1 MEIFRT
7 TKSVSV
13 IETKF
18 VKQWLNMEINSIK
31 HKIKMNQDSFA
42 QIKKNPIIDRN
53 IQMIKFH
60 EGRILGLNDTLESL
74 QSTFK
79 IILKESHEI

>member
-18 VKQWLNMEINSIK
+18 VEQWLNMEINSIK
-31 HKIKMNQDSFA
+31 HKIEMNQDSIA

-53 IQMIKFH
+53 TQMIKFH
-60 EGRILGLNDTLESL
+60 EGRISSYHATLESL
-74 QSTFK
+74 DSTLE
-79 IILKESHEI
+79 ILKKMSHEI

>member
-1 MEIFRT
+1 MEIFKT

-18 VKQWLNMEINSIK
+18 VEQWLNMEINSIK

-60 EGRILGLNDTLESL
+60 EGRISCFNDTLESL

-79 IILKESHEI
+79 IILKASHEI

>member
-13 IETKF
+13 IETRF
-18 VKQWLNMEINSIK
+18 VEQWLNMEMDSMK
-31 HKIKMNQDSFA
+31 HKIQSINESIA

-60 EGRILGLNDTLESL
+60 EGRISCFNDTLESFE
-74 QSTFK
+74 STVK
-79 IILKESHEI
+79 IILKASHEI

>member
-13 IETKF
+13 IETRF
-18 VKQWLNMEINSIK
+18 VEQWLNMEINSIK
-31 HKIKMNQDSFA
+31 HKIKMNQDSIE

-60 EGRILGLNDTLESL
+60 EGRISCFNDTLESFE
-74 QSTFK
+74 STVK
-79 IILKESHEI
+79 IILKASHEI